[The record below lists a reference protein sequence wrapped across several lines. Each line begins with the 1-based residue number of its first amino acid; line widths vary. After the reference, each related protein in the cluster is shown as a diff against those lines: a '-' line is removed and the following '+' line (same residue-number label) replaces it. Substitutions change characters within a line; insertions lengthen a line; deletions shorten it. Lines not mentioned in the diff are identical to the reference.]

1 MLIHIESLLTV
12 TLARL
17 EGDSAKQ
24 HTQYKFGLYDLSDEA
39 FLELAQTVRAHKAEV
54 AATLGW
60 APAEASAQVLEG
72 EVLPPEQEAVERNGR
87 GTRKGRKREL
97 VEVVGEG

>member
-54 AATLGW
+54 ALSLGW
-60 APAEASAQVLEG
+60 APAPAEASVLEG
-72 EVLPPEQEAVERNGR
+72 EVLPPEQEAMEKNGK
-87 GTRKGRKREL
+87 GTRKGRKPSLAEA
-97 VEVVGEG
+97 G